1 MHRRRWDAQARAE
14 AAWLDGEYQDWTIMY
29 GPYSR
34 QFYALAT
41 WSAPKPV
48 IVSAATVEE
57 LEEQLSWLGLAAA

>member
-1 MHRRRWDAQARAE
+1 MSGAAVAGHDPRPLVHRGADLDAERRRDRFV
-14 AAWLDGEYQDWTIMY
+14 
-29 GPYSR
+29 R

-48 IVSAATVEE
+48 IVSAATAEE